1 MISNEEQKQ
10 FIDKIAPLHV
20 KYAKKYGQKF
30 PSAGIA
36 QACLESG
43 YGTSNK
49 AKHNNFHGMKYRPN
63 RVTTS
68 NGTFVDGGTE
78 QNDDASYKDITDR
91 WFEFPNMEAEV
102 EGYYQFINVPAYA
115 KVKTA
120 TSPEQYLQE
129 IKNAHYASSIDYVQK
144 CVNILNKYNLKQ
156 YDSPETPEK
165 KESGYTNSPL
175 ATSRVDLN
183 KNSNPRNMRYADT
196 QTVYNPS
203 GKITVITP
211 HHMAVITTGKACAE
225 SHKRGNSS
233 SANYYIGKD
242 GDICLGVEEQYRA
255 WTSGSRAND
264 SNAITI
270 EVSNDGGAPDYHV
283 SDKALESLIKLCVD
297 ICKRNGIKQLNYTGD
312 KTGNLTMHCMFQ
324 ATACPGPYLKSKFP
338 YIMEE
343 VNKRLGAK
351 NVKFPVLTKG
361 DRGPLVRKLR
371 AALAK
376 KGYVARSATPDFF
389 DGDLEEALKAFQSEN
404 KDLQGRPLDV
414 DGKFGPLSHGAL
426 YFG

>member
-1 MISNEEQKQ
+1 MSNEQN

-68 NGTFVDGGTE
+68 NGTFVDGGSE
-78 QNDDASYKDITDR
+78 QRPDGSYVPITDQ
-91 WFEFPNMEAEV
+91 WFEFPNMEADV
-102 EGYYQFINVPAYA
+102 EGYYQFIKIPAYA

-156 YDSPETPEK
+156 YDGVEESKPEK
-165 KESGYTNSPL
+165 KESGYSNSPL

-225 SHKRGNSS
+225 SHKRGNS
-233 SANYYIGKD
+233 
-242 GDICLGVEEQYRA
+242 LYR
-255 WTSGSRAND
+255 
-264 SNAITI
+264 
-270 EVSNDGGAPDYHV
+270 
-283 SDKALESLIKLCVD
+283 
-297 ICKRNGIKQLNYTGD
+297 
-312 KTGNLTMHCMFQ
+312 
-324 ATACPGPYLKSKFP
+324 
-338 YIMEE
+338 
-343 VNKRLGAK
+343 
-351 NVKFPVLTKG
+351 
-361 DRGPLVRKLR
+361 
-371 AALAK
+371 
-376 KGYVARSATPDFF
+376 
-389 DGDLEEALKAFQSEN
+389 
-404 KDLQGRPLDV
+404 
-414 DGKFGPLSHGAL
+414 
-426 YFG
+426 